1 MSNDRDVLE
10 SIPRSERATNVEDID
25 FTFDNLPLE
34 RALGIQWDVESDY
47 FRLNVSLK
55 EQPATRRGILST
67 VASLFDPLGL
77 VAPILLKVKIILQEM
92 CRRGTGWDDPLT
104 DELRLQW
111 EQWRSDLAHLDNVT
125 IPRTYSP
132 AGFGKVLKAELHHFS
147 DASTKGYGQ
156 CSYLRLQNE
165 EGDVHCALVVGKSRV
180 SPTKL
185 TTIPRLELTAAVVSV
200 KTSNLLKE
208 EYGSADTEEFFW
220 TDSKVV
226 LGYIKNEARRFH
238 TFVANRIQKIQL
250 SSAPHQW
257 RYVPTKENPADHASR
272 GLTTSELLSS
282 TWLTGPKFLWNKEME
297 LPADETPKL
306 MIGDPEVRSALALT
320 TRTTEQVSLADRLC
334 RFSSWF

>member
-1 MSNDRDVLE
+1 M
-10 SIPRSERATNVEDID
+10 
-25 FTFDNLPLE
+25 
-34 RALGIQWDVESDY
+34 
-47 FRLNVSLK
+47 
-55 EQPATRRGILST
+55 
-67 VASLFDPLGL
+67 
-77 VAPILLKVKIILQEM
+77 APILLKAKIILQEM

-111 EQWRSDLAHLDNVT
+111 EQWRSDLVHLDNVT

-132 AGFGKVLKAELHHFS
+132 AGFGKVLQAELHHFS

-165 EGDVHCALVVGKSRV
+165 EGDVHCALVVGKSCV

-200 KTSNLLKE
+200 KTNNLLKE
-208 EYGSADTEEFFW
+208 EFGSADTEEFFW
-220 TDSKVV
+220 TNSKMV

-250 SSAPHQW
+250 SSAPHKW
-257 RYVPTKENPADHASR
+257 RYVPPKENPANHASR

-282 TWLTGPKFLWNKEME
+282 TWLTGPKFLWNKEMKLPEDEIPE
-297 LPADETPKL
+297 LT
-306 MIGDPEVRSALALT
+306 IGDPEVRSALALT

-334 RFSSWF
+334 RFSSWSTATRAVAHILRRISKNKSNSLTSVTEREDAEHCIIKKTAGKCVSRRVETAEQRDSPTISQSTLLS